1 MRYKI
6 VHSTRYGYSAAV
18 SHCHNSVYMAPRDT
32 DRQICSYANVH
43 IVPEACSFTEK
54 IDQFQN
60 RVLDFSIY
68 KPHDYLEVVAESEVE
83 IKPFD
88 WQPMLDYSASCEAV
102 KEKIFRSSSKDVLDS
117 ITYLPQTNLTSS
129 NERVAEFSNSI
140 FQNDKNYVAAV
151 QELNQA
157 IHHSFAYDTS
167 PSDVFTTA
175 AEVMEHKAGVCQ
187 DFAHL
192 AVACLRYAGFPARYI
207 SGYLETL
214 PPEGEEKLIG
224 ADASHAWFAAFL
236 PDMGWLEFDPTNNML
251 ASGQHLITAWGRDY
265 SDVAPLSGVISGGGY
280 SVDMEVSVD
289 VRRCD

>member
-32 DRQICSYANVH
+32 DRQVCSYANVR
-43 IVPEACSFTEK
+43 INPKACSFTEK

-83 IKPFD
+83 IKLFN
-88 WQPMLDYSASCEAV
+88 WQPMLEYPANCETV
-102 KEKIFRSSSKDVLDS
+102 REEIFRSSNVDVLDAIS
-117 ITYLPQTNLTSS
+117 FLPQTNLTGSD
-129 NERVAEFSNSI
+129 ERIAEFSSSI
-140 FQNDKNYVAAV
+140 FQNGKSYVAAI
-151 QELNQA
+151 QELNLA
-157 IHHSFAYDTS
+157 IHEGFIYDTS
-167 PSDVFTTA
+167 RSDVNTTA
-175 AEVMEHKAGVCQ
+175 AQVMEHQAGVCQ

-192 AVACLRYAGFPARYI
+192 AIACLRYAGFPARYV

-214 PPEGEEKLIG
+214 PPAGEEKLIG
-224 ADASHAWFAAFL
+224 ADATHAWFAVFL
-236 PDMGWLEFDPTNNML
+236 PGIGWLEFDPTNNML
-251 ASGQHLITAWGRDY
+251 ASGQHLVTAWGRDY

-280 SVDMEVSVD
+280 SVDMDVSVD
-289 VRRCD
+289 VKRCD